1 MKHVMI
7 NKLFHAFS
15 FIIIGGSLYMAIE
28 WLWRGYSHWSMGIVG
43 GICFVLIGSMH
54 VLKLPLLG
62 QAIAGSLIV
71 TLLALI
77 SGLILNVW
85 LQWGIWD
92 YSHLPFNLFGQI
104 CLLYAL
110 FWLPLSLAAIPL
122 YHELR
127 HLLFRLEKPK
137 YRII

>member
-1 MKHVMI
+1 
-7 NKLFHAFS
+7 
-15 FIIIGGSLYMAIE
+15 MAIE
-28 WLWRGYSHWSMGIVG
+28 VLWRGYTHWSMGVLG
-43 GICFVLIGSMH
+43 GVCFVIIGSMH
-54 VLKLPLLG
+54 TLKLPLLS
-62 QAIAGSLIV
+62 QAIAGSLII
-71 TLLALI
+71 TILELI

-104 CLLYAL
+104 CLLYAF

-127 HLLFRLEKPK
+127 HLLFRLERPK
-137 YRII
+137 YRFI